1 MQNKKIVIDTN
12 VLISSII
19 GKGYSK
25 QILRIIFLNKY
36 FLLCTSESC
45 LAEFEKVL
53 KYKRLKKYP
62 DIQSEGAKILEE
74 VKEFGIQYNPTDK
87 FSLLKDISDNKFPE
101 LAYAAKAHYL
111 ITGNHNDFNIT
122 EFKGTKIISP
132 KKFYELYQTNNL

>member
-1 MQNKKIVIDTN
+1 MRNKKIVIDTN

-25 QILRIIFLNKY
+25 QIVKLIFLNKY

-45 LAEFEKVL
+45 IAEFEKVL

-62 DIQSEGAKILEE
+62 EIQSEGFKILEE
-74 VKEFGIQYNPTDK
+74 IKEFGIQYTPAVK
-87 FSLLKDISDNKFPE
+87 VSLLKDPSDNKFLE
-101 LAYAAKAHYL
+101 LAYAAKADYI

-122 EFKGTKIISP
+122 EFEGTKVISP